1 MKPSGSTS
9 IIYDM
14 LKDYNMNFNNNGKSL
29 CLAYEHQDDIAVIRK
44 FGING
49 ISMISFRKDN
59 FTERIFTLM
68 IVHWKKAMS
77 LMEFY
82 WMRQCL
88 LVANSEYVIRG
99 DFNYHLSKVSSNQL
113 PEDMIGYTK
122 VVNWPKHTPRS

>member
-49 ISMISFRKDN
+49 ISMTSFRKDN

-77 LMEFY
+77 LTEFY
-82 WMRQCL
+82 
-88 LVANSEYVIRG
+88 
-99 DFNYHLSKVSSNQL
+99 
-113 PEDMIGYTK
+113 
-122 VVNWPKHTPRS
+122 